1 MIDIIQLSSVEDNR
15 SPPAAPPAAAPTAA
29 RAPERNEMFNIKV
42 RDIEEN
48 KRREA
53 RKMNQQRYSC

>member
-15 SPPAAPPAAAPTAA
+15 SPPAAPPAA

-53 RKMNQQRYSC
+53 RVMNQQRYAY